1 MSWTVSLKPRAK
13 RQLMKLDR
21 PVQKRLLDFMDRLT
35 GRDDPRELGRALQG
49 HHQLYKFRV
58 GDYRIIAQIHDE
70 TLLVVVLKLGHR
82 REVYREL
89 DGL

>member
-1 MSWTVSLKPRAK
+1 MPWKVALKPSAK
-13 RQLMKLDR
+13 RQLAKLDR

-49 HHQLYKFRV
+49 LHQLYKFRV
-58 GDYRIIAQIHDE
+58 GDYRIIAQIQDQ
-70 TLLVVVLKLGHR
+70 TLLVVVKVGHR
-82 REVYREL
+82 REVYRNL

>member
-1 MSWTVSLKPRAK
+1 
-13 RQLMKLDR
+13 
-21 PVQKRLLDFMDRLT
+21 MDRLT

-58 GDYRIIAQIHDE
+58 GDDRIIAQIHDE
-70 TLLVVVLKLGHR
+70 TLLVVVKLGHR

>member
-1 MSWTVSLKPRAK
+1 MPWKAALKPRAK
-13 RQLMKLDR
+13 RQLAKLDR
-21 PVQKRLLDFMDRLT
+21 SVQKRLLDFMDRLS

-58 GDYRIIAQIHDE
+58 GDYRIIAQIQE
-70 TLLVVVLKLGHR
+70 EALLVVVKLGHR

>member
-1 MSWTVSLKPRAK
+1 MPWKVALKPRAK
-13 RQLMKLDR
+13 RQLAKLDR
-21 PVQKRLLDFMDRLT
+21 SVQKRLLDFMDRLS

-58 GDYRIIAQIHDE
+58 GDYRIIAQIQEE
-70 TLLVVVLKLGHR
+70 TLLVVVKLGHR

>member
-1 MSWTVSLKPRAK
+1 MSWTVALKPRAK

>member
-1 MSWTVSLKPRAK
+1 MPWKVALKPRAK
-13 RQLMKLDR
+13 RQLAKLDR
-21 PVQKRLLDFMDRLT
+21 SVQKRLLDFMDRLS

-58 GDYRIIAQIHDE
+58 GDYRIIAQIQDE
-70 TLLVVVLKLGHR
+70 TLLVVVKLGHR

>member
-1 MSWTVSLKPRAK
+1 MPWTVSLKPRAK
-13 RQLMKLDR
+13 RQLAKLDR

-58 GDYRIIAQIHDE
+58 GDYRIIAQIQDE
-70 TLLVVVLKLGHR
+70 TLSVVVVKLGHR
-82 REVYREL
+82 REVYRDL
-89 DGL
+89 DGR